1 MKSLKRKALSNAS
14 ALPAILLRA
23 LCLLFVL
30 GEIYTSVHLTWSNVC
45 RKKTKRE
52 RKKLDVHGLRKN
64 QDVFCHFQT
73 NVISVVFDLQRIALV
88 LYILTSH
95 ISDILYPSLLSVTVS
110 DNVVKLVFP
119 PQSCGPVCRRSF
131 WWHLNSSVGVVF
143 IFKKK
148 KKKRQKKRHF
158 SIWCGLTDNSS
169 YKEEEKNT
177 SPVFLSAVYSPWGR
191 TCAFLEQNNERTP
204 RVLSPLLWFFPSGSR
219 NHLCRAKQS
228 KAAFWRIL
236 SAFFFSS
243 SSSVVYKYNN
253 PRFLFSCCGTFSLL
267 VQCLTS
273 AC

>member
-23 LCLLFVL
+23 LCLLFVS

-148 KKKRQKKRHF
+148 KKKDKKRDTF
-158 SIWCGLTDNSS
+158 QFDVALLIT
-169 YKEEEKNT
+169 
-177 SPVFLSAVYSPWGR
+177 PV
-191 TCAFLEQNNERTP
+191 T
-204 RVLSPLLWFFPSGSR
+204 
-219 NHLCRAKQS
+219 K
-228 KAAFWRIL
+228 KKKKIL
-236 SAFFFSS
+236 H
-243 SSSVVYKYNN
+243 
-253 PRFLFSCCGTFSLL
+253 LFSYLL
-267 VQCLTS
+267 FTHLGEEPVHF
-273 AC
+273 